1 MLQHDINVLLQEL
14 SDKGAFDNLANNPQ
28 LQFTADNQELLF
40 SSLLP
45 ERLVQQNEFKESGIR
60 FKTLMAN
67 DSTRYSPPVK
77 RGNAI
82 LSSTVVSL
90 ADSDIAAELTMQAYE
105 SFIRT
110 LTASPMQAVANLLRF
125 IETGVAMPL
134 AILREKYR
142 ADIFDKGY
150 IERKG
155 ANQFYELVKVPEIA
169 GHRITVLDWA
179 NPATSILSTL
189 KSVKKMLLKKGY
201 KITQMITTSDVIED
215 YLVPNN
221 EIAKYGLMVINNAP
235 GTGSAQAVALPTMS
249 EQQVVFSALAA
260 NSLPAPTIYD
270 HGYDT
275 LGEEPGDTG
284 YKQFLNKKVILVCN
298 SGRTQ
303 DLSLGDN
310 TNLTL
315 ANTLGYT
322 AIGVTTGQLQPG
334 VRTKVTNY
342 DGKDAR
348 IEAYGW
354 QTSFPVLQDPEA
366 YVVIDVQG

>member
-1 MLQHDINVLLQEL
+1 MLQHDINTLLLQL
-14 SDKGAFDNLANNPQ
+14 SDKGAFDGLANNPQ
-28 LQFTADNQELLF
+28 LQFTADGQELLF
-40 SSLLP
+40 SSLMP
-45 ERLVQQNEFKESGIR
+45 ERLVDRNEFKEDGIR

-125 IETGVAMPL
+125 FETGVAMPL

-150 IERKG
+150 IERRG
-155 ANQFYELVKVPEIA
+155 ANDFYELVKVPEIT

-179 NPATSILSTL
+179 NPATSILGSL
-189 KSVKKMLLKKGY
+189 KSIKRMLNNKGY
-201 KITQMITTSDVIED
+201 QITQMITTSDVVED
-215 YLVPNN
+215 YMVTNN
-221 EIAKYGLMVINNAP
+221 EIRQYGLMVINSAP
-235 GTGSAQAVALPTMS
+235 GGGGQQTIALPTMS
-249 EQQVVFSALAA
+249 EQQIVLSALAA
-260 NSLPAPTIYD
+260 NSLPSPTVYD

-275 LGEEPGDTG
+275 LGGSDIG
-284 YKQFLNKKVILVCN
+284 YKKFLNKKVILVCN
-298 SGRTQ
+298 SGRSQ
-303 DLSLGDN
+303 DMDMGDN
-310 TNLTL
+310 TNLVL
-315 ANTLGYT
+315 PNTLGYT

-354 QTSFPVLQDPEA
+354 QTAFPVLQDPEA